1 MRKDF
6 IISLKYTNRS
16 SGGVEAPKKLHSPVK
31 HCGLSS
37 RRSRVQIPAGAFALK
52 NIINNN
58 IKLEK
63 SNKKIENSLT
73 LNIKSNLMDADRI
86 LPN

>member
-6 IISLKYTNRS
+6 IISIKYTNRS

-37 RRSRVQIPAGAFALK
+37 RRSRVQIPAGAHLSYSTIEKITPK
-52 NIINNN
+52 NKCSLV
-58 IKLEK
+58 IKQPFLA
-63 SNKKIENSLT
+63 KIDE
-73 LNIKSNLMDADRI
+73 
-86 LPN
+86 